1 MKYNGRNITVT
12 EANKIEYIH
21 LMADYKI
28 NKQVYIDMTDAFKKS
43 CLHVHVLNMKISK
56 SKIQSTGIFHFL
68 WSYLLFCGHI
78 LGWIWKISK
87 FWRYVNWQTMVLTTQ
102 SILSVLKINI
112 WFCGYTHQWNPLTLT

>member
-1 MKYNGRNITVT
+1 MHYETLEKKLTDTICSCLLDVICFEQEVDLKYNGRNITVT

-28 NKQVYIDMTDAFKKS
+28 NKQVYINMTDAFKKS
-43 CLHVHVLNMKISK
+43 CLHVLNMKISK

-78 LGWIWKISK
+78 LGWI
-87 FWRYVNWQTMVLTTQ
+87 
-102 SILSVLKINI
+102 
-112 WFCGYTHQWNPLTLT
+112 